1 MSSNVSI
8 NFNNYNKTEEQLK
21 RLHQKLEPL
30 MRQIPCDSRVT
41 LDFEYKNK
49 LFYGKLK
56 VELAKKLLFSK
67 DESFLL
73 ESLAQSLCKKAC
85 KQVMKWKKSRTFE
98 EITGIIDINKL
109 EKTSSSSSTYQ
120 KVS

>member
-8 NFNNYNKTEEQLK
+8 NFNNYNKTEEQFK

-41 LDFEYKNK
+41 LDFEYKK
-49 LFYGKLK
+49 KVFYGKLK
-56 VELAKKLLFSK
+56 VELSKKVLFSK
-67 DESFLL
+67 DESVLL
-73 ESLAQSLCKKAC
+73 ENLTHSLCKKAC

-98 EITGIIDINKL
+98 EITGIIEINKL
-109 EKTSSSSSTYQ
+109 EASASPGYQ